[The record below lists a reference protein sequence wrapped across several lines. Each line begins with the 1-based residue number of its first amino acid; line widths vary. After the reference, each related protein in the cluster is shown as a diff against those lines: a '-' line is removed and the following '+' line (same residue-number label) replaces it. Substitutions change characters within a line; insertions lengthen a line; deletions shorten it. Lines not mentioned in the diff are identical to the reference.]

1 MDELLGRRV
10 PHSAQA
16 EQAVIGSLLIDPGC
30 ISQVIDRVKPAEFY
44 IQANREIYETVLT
57 MFSYGQTIDPVT
69 VLEQLKQ
76 RGVFHPESSENY
88 LLELMQ
94 VTPTSANVLEY
105 AAIVRDKALMRNL
118 AEIGRAH
125 V

>member
-44 IQANREIYETVLT
+44 IQANREIYET
-57 MFSYGQTIDPVT
+57 
-69 VLEQLKQ
+69 
-76 RGVFHPESSENY
+76 
-88 LLELMQ
+88 
-94 VTPTSANVLEY
+94 
-105 AAIVRDKALMRNL
+105 
-118 AEIGRAH
+118 
-125 V
+125 

>member
-69 VLEQLKQ
+69 VLEQMKQ
-76 RGVFHPESSENY
+76 RGGSAQHHKVKPE
-88 LLELMQ
+88 
-94 VTPTSANVLEY
+94 
-105 AAIVRDKALMRNL
+105 AAIQKAAVTELPAAAAFFFL
-118 AEIGRAH
+118 CLP
-125 V
+125 